1 MFKRA
6 VERVYTVNRRLLI
19 NYCSVVFF
27 ALQMTVVSCGFLGF
41 LHAGMYLC
49 QHSIKEKKIDEEKKR
64 SQKYKI
70 SFIFYTKM
78 D

>member
-6 VERVYTVNRRLLI
+6 VERVYAVNGRLLI
-19 NYCSVVFF
+19 NYCSVAFF

-49 QHSIKEKKIDEEKKR
+49 QHSIKEKK
-64 SQKYKI
+64 
-70 SFIFYTKM
+70 
-78 D
+78 